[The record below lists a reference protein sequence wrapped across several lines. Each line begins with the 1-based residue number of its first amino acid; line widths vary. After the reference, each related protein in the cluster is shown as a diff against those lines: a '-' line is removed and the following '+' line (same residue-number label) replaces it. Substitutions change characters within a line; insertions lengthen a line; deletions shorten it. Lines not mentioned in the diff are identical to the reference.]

1 MTRAEVLEMLRAHR
15 PVLAERFGVA
25 ELALFGSYA
34 RDEGTDGSDVDILV
48 RFDAPPNWRTYF
60 GAQFYLEDL
69 LQRPVELATRED
81 VRAEMRPQVEREAV
95 DV

>member
-1 MTRAEVLEMLRAHR
+1 M
-15 PVLAERFGVA
+15 
-25 ELALFGSYA
+25 
-34 RDEGTDGSDVDILV
+34 DILV
-48 RFDAPPNWRTYF
+48 RFDASPNWRDYF

-69 LQRPVELATRED
+69 LQRPVELATRDD